1 MKKTQKG
8 FGSAENKDQNQFDKV
23 QLSLSNDDRKKQ
35 TSALV
40 ELFRRK
46 EAESLAKKQAEE
58 AANAIKQEAILD
70 QPSGKQ
76 TDPILKH
83 LQSRGVQV
91 TQEMYLAYAHPEG
104 MDAETEAML
113 PEEFH
118 DLPKK

>member
-8 FGSAENKDQNQFDKV
+8 FGSAENEDQDRFDKE
-23 QLSLSNDDRKKQ
+23 QLSLSNDDLEKQ
-35 TSALV
+35 TSALAD
-40 ELFRRK
+40 LFR
-46 EAESLAKKQAEE
+46 KKQAEE
-58 AANAIKQEAILD
+58 AANAIKQQAILD
-70 QPSGKQ
+70 QPSGKP

-118 DLPKK
+118 ALPKK

>member
-1 MKKTQKG
+1 MKQ
-8 FGSAENKDQNQFDKV
+8 QV
-23 QLSLSNDDRKKQ
+23 
-35 TSALV
+35 
-40 ELFRRK
+40 
-46 EAESLAKKQAEE
+46 
-58 AANAIKQEAILD
+58 ILD
-70 QPSGKQ
+70 QPSGKP